1 MKNYIFPILLALASH
16 ASAADCQNIADAD
29 SLTRSKC
36 IAASEAKSKNDL
48 KAALNQTFADLTTDE
63 EKSAFNNAQ
72 KAWLGYRD
80 AQCEFAA
87 TESGGSDA
95 PLAAAACRIELN
107 KQRIN
112 YLSN

>member
-1 MKNYIFPILLALASH
+1 MKKYILPILLVLASQ
-16 ASAADCQNIADAD
+16 ASAAECQNMAEAD
-29 SLTRSKC
+29 SVTRSRC
-36 IAASEAKSKNDL
+36 IAINEAKSKNDL
-48 KAALNQTFADLTTDE
+48 KVTLNQSFADLTTAE

-72 KAWLGYRD
+72 KAWLNFRD